1 MTAVLETVDLQVS
14 YGAVRA
20 VLGVTLSVGP
30 GDVVAL
36 LGANGA
42 GKTSTVRASA
52 GLVRAAG
59 GKVRWEGQ
67 DVTNWQPHRL
77 VRAGLAVVPE
87 GRRVFAPMTVEEN
100 LELGAFT
107 NRSAASRK
115 DLKSEM
121 YDMFPALAQRR
132 HIRAGLLSGGEQQML
147 AFGRALMSKPKVVMM
162 DEPSIGLS
170 PVMVERVMR
179 AVADIGSLGIGVLL
193 VEQNAVMALS
203 VAQTGIVLERGKC
216 VLSGDSESL
225 RNDPGVVAAFLGDS
239 IIRDS
244 PEGSPSAGRK
254 DGKLRGGPGR
264 ADPPAGTRNDGP

>member
-1 MTAVLETVDLQVS
+1 MLETVDLQVS

-170 PVMVERVMR
+170 PVMVDRVMR
-179 AVADIGSLGIGVLL
+179 AVADIGGLGIGVLL
-193 VEQNAVMALS
+193 VEQNAIMALA

-239 IIRDS
+239 VIRDS
-244 PEGSPSAGRK
+244 PESSPSAGRK
-254 DGKLRGGPGR
+254 GGKLRETSGP
-264 ADPPAGTRNDGP
+264 ADPPASTRNDDP